1 MMRLLSAIPVLI
13 ALSVAVFGMLHLVPG
28 DPVMVMFRDVSG
40 TQEQIDKLRAQ
51 LGLDD
56 PLPVQ
61 YLRFASGLV
70 KGDLGRSIWSNQPV
84 ADMIR
89 QQFRYTAE
97 LTIAAAL
104 VAIIL
109 GTLLGVIAA
118 TRRGKMTDLIAMVVA
133 LLGVSV
139 PNFFLSMILILI
151 FGVHLRWLPVIG
163 EGSWRH
169 LLMPAIALGFS
180 GAAILARMTRSG
192 VIEAMTQDY
201 IRTARAKGQME
212 RVVVYRHALRNV
224 LIPVVTIFG
233 LQIGNLLAGAVIVET
248 IFARRGIGRL
258 LIESIDGRDFPVA
271 QGVVFFIAVSYMA
284 INLTV
289 DLFYSLIDPR
299 IRYS

>member
-1 MMRLLSAIPVLI
+1 
-13 ALSVAVFGMLHLVPG
+13 
-28 DPVMVMFRDVSG
+28 
-40 TQEQIDKLRAQ
+40 
-51 LGLDD
+51 
-56 PLPVQ
+56 
-61 YLRFASGLV
+61 
-70 KGDLGRSIWSNQPV
+70 
-84 ADMIR
+84 MIR

-271 QGVVFFIAVSYMA
+271 QGVVFLIAVSYMA